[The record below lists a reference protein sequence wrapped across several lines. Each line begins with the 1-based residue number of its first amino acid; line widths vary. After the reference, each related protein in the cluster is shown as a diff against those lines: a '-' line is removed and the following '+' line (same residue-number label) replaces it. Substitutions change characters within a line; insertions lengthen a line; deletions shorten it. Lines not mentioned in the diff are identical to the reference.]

1 MSVGVLLAVL
11 FAAMLH
17 ASWNAII
24 KFGNDKFQGMVLLSV
39 AHGIIGLI
47 MIAIFPIPAPAA
59 WPWLAASVGFHLWYK
74 FFLSSA
80 YERGDLSRVYPIARG
95 AAPMLVLII
104 SGLFL
109 SDIITAQEVLG
120 IIAVGL
126 GILIL
131 ARGVFSNGE
140 TVALLPFA
148 LASAIGTAGYSITD
162 GMGARASGDASGY
175 VGWLFFLDAFLF
187 TLWGVLRRGAT
198 VFPRDATIW
207 GLGMVAGAASVSAYW
222 IAVWAMT
229 IAPIAL
235 VAALRETSVMFAVL
249 LGILFF
255 NEKADSGKIIASA
268 IIIAGVMLM
277 RF

>member
-1 MSVGVLLAVL
+1 MTIGVLAAVL
-11 FAAMLH
+11 CAAVLH

-24 KFGNDKFQGMVLLSV
+24 KFGDDKFQGMVLLSV
-39 AHGIIGLI
+39 AHGVIGLA
-47 MIAIFPIPAPAA
+47 MIAVFPVPAPAA
-59 WPWLAASVGFHLWYK
+59 VPWLAASVAFHLWYK

-109 SDIITAQEVLG
+109 SDVITVKEVIG
-120 IIAVGL
+120 IVAVGI

-131 ARGVFSNGE
+131 ARGVFTSGE
-140 TVALLPFA
+140 AVALLPFA
-148 LASAIGTAGYSITD
+148 LASALGTAGYSITD

-187 TLWGVLRRGAT
+187 TIWGIQRRGWA
-198 VFPRDATIW
+198 VFPNKTKVW
-207 GLGMVAGAASVSAYW
+207 VLGFAAGAASVLAYW

-229 IAPIAL
+229 LAPIAL

-249 LGILFF
+249 IGIVFF
-255 NEKADSGKIIASA
+255 GEKADRGKLAASA
-268 IIIAGVMLM
+268 IIIAGVLFM

>member
-1 MSVGVLLAVL
+1 MTIGVLAAVL

-24 KFGNDKFQGMVLLSV
+24 KFGDDKFQGMVLLSV
-39 AHGIIGLI
+39 AHGLIGLL
-47 MIAIFPIPAPAA
+47 MILAFPMPAPAA

-95 AAPMLVLII
+95 FAPMLVLII

-109 SDIITAQEVLG
+109 SDIISTREVIG
-120 IIAVGL
+120 IIAVGV

-131 ARGVFSNGE
+131 ARGVFTQGE

-148 LASAIGTAGYSITD
+148 LASAVGTAGYSITD
-162 GMGARASGDASGY
+162 GLGARASGDASGY

-187 TLWGVLRRGAT
+187 TVWGIARRGWA
-198 VFPRDATIW
+198 VFPRSASIW
-207 GLGMVAGAASVSAYW
+207 GLGLVAGTASVLAYW

-249 LGILFF
+249 IGILFF
-255 NEKADSGKIIASA
+255 NEKADKGKLLASA
-268 IIIAGVMLM
+268 VIIAGVMIM
-277 RF
+277 RL

>member
-1 MSVGVLLAVL
+1 MSVGVLAAVL
-11 FAAMLH
+11 FAAVLH

-24 KFGNDKFQGMVLLSV
+24 KFGDDKFQGMVLLSV
-39 AHGIIGLI
+39 AHGVIGLM
-47 MIAIFPIPAPAA
+47 MIVAFPMPARGAI
-59 WPWLAASVGFHLWYK
+59 PWLVASVAFHLWYK

-95 AAPMLVLII
+95 AAPMIVLII
-104 SGLFL
+104 SALFL
-109 SDIITAQEVLG
+109 SDVISGKEVAG
-120 IIAVGL
+120 IVAVGV

-131 ARGVFSNGE
+131 ARGVFTSGE

-148 LASAIGTAGYSITD
+148 LASAVGTAGYSITD

-187 TLWGVLRRGAT
+187 TIWGIQRRGLA
-198 VFPRDATIW
+198 VFPKDTKVWA
-207 GLGMVAGAASVSAYW
+207 LGFVAGLASVLAYW

-235 VAALRETSVMFAVL
+235 VAALRETSVMFAVFI
-249 LGILFF
+249 GIFF
-255 NEKADSGKIIASA
+255 FGEKADTSKLAASA
-268 IIIAGVMLM
+268 IIIAGVIFM